1 MKSIYEK
8 DGNIVGVNDR
18 YVYLEEIF
26 EYTPNSWRLA
36 DSKYISCAKPL
47 SLNKAQSYKRFPKE
61 KRSLIRDLTLLYA
74 PEQYLIDHEYT
85 LVEGSELLKY
95 TRHAE
100 KS

>member
-36 DSKYISCAKPL
+36 DSKYISCTKPL

-95 TRHAE
+95 TRHVE